1 MSKIGNNG
9 DLTLNSFSG
18 DKEHHKPVYHLAMP
32 LHMCVIFTAFM
43 LPLSLGTPKFTSSL
57 KTCAS
62 RNNDMANS
70 NSSSSSSSS
79 SSSRV
84 VRKSKS
90 DDQVG
95 SHSHSDS
102 SSLSSS
108 QSDSDSSSHSH
119 SSSDASMSVMRLKIL
134 SVLGHVAGMVLVTY
148 VLQHYTLSHP
158 FLLADNRYALAR
170 TLNLP
175 CVRDSSSAS
184 CKF

>member
-1 MSKIGNNG
+1 MSEIGNNG
-9 DLTLNSFSG
+9 NLTLNSFSG

-32 LHMCVIFTAFM
+32 LHVCVIFTAFM

-62 RNNDMANS
+62 RNNEMAN
-70 NSSSSSSSS
+70 SSSSSSS

-84 VRKSKS
+84 VRKSES

-108 QSDSDSSSHSH
+108 QSDSH
-119 SSSDASMSVMRLKIL
+119 SSSDASRSVMRLKIF

-148 VLQHYTLSHP
+148 VLQHHTLSHP
-158 FLLADNRYALAR
+158 FLLADNRYALAS
-170 TLNLP
+170 TLYLP
-175 CVRDSSSAS
+175 CVRDSSFAP

>member
-1 MSKIGNNG
+1 MSEIGKNG
-9 DLTLNSFSG
+9 NITLNSFSG

-70 NSSSSSSSS
+70 SSSSIS

-108 QSDSDSSSHSH
+108 QSESSSSSSSHSDG
-119 SSSDASMSVMRLKIL
+119 SSDASMSVMRFKIL
-134 SVLGHVAGMVLVTY
+134 SVLGHLAGMVLVTY
-148 VLQHYTLSHP
+148 ALQHHTLSHP

-175 CVRDSSSAS
+175 CVRDSSFAS

>member
-32 LHMCVIFTAFM
+32 LHMCVIFTAFI
-43 LPLSLGTPKFTSSL
+43 LPLSLGTSSL

-62 RNNDMANS
+62 RNDDMAY
-70 NSSSSSSSS
+70 SSSCS

-84 VRKSKS
+84 VRKSNN
-90 DDQVG
+90 DDQIG

-102 SSLSSS
+102 
-108 QSDSDSSSHSH
+108 DSSS
-119 SSSDASMSVMRLKIL
+119 SSRTDASRSVMRLKIL
-134 SVLGHVAGMVLVTY
+134 SALGHVAGMVLVTY